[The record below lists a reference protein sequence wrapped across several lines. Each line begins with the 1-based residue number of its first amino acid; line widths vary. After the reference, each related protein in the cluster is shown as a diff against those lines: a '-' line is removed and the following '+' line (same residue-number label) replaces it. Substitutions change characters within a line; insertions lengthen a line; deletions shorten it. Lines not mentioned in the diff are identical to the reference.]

1 MKRKIRLLI
10 WLSLK
15 LKRYLRIGVHI
26 MKSTYFIFLVII
38 VGSLGFMA
46 GNINTSQENKTLQQ
60 NLASTTIAFTEKQK
74 SQQDANKIFETG
86 LNLLSQNK
94 TQKAAL
100 YFSNAISHAPDKWE
114 ILEKYINSIID
125 WSNQQKKL
133 ASLKQAETILSESY
147 QFTANRAGN
156 ITADDLP
163 KLVDALFLIQKKQ
176 TNLAKKIKLYENEK
190 AGIELKNIGDKYI
203 TVIEEFSA
211 KKEKTIKDLED
222 TLLLIMEMFEQV
234 SHLINYHPSYL
245 ELLNN
250 LDININKLKASLSV
264 AYSLEEGEKIL
275 EILENDIN
283 HKYTDIYLIAIQNIL
298 QKVILQ
304 KLDSIPW
311 YQKKIDEYNNRVL
324 GFVQNL
330 KGRLQNKQLSH
341 KNINHL
347 TNKYEEWAV
356 NRIKKFWND
365 YKNELGLGTNEEK
378 IHDELINRLGNIDV
392 RYLSTPGMTLYNEVF
407 SKFYA
412 ELEDEQKISVSSK
425 MALRSKRLLSDFKPK
440 N

>member
-1 MKRKIRLLI
+1 
-10 WLSLK
+10 
-15 LKRYLRIGVHI
+15 